1 MSTEDQAYKDL
12 VPGVDLVLEGIM
24 DTLKGALGIGKEA
37 TPKISI
43 PWEDIARTHGSL
55 VRKFAASGTVDKI
68 KALRDIIGQFS
79 QLESYAKKMNEP
91 DLVKDSDRAAMRTL
105 AELLKSTLA
114 ILKDNEGDKE
124 KRLAAILEPL
134 AREALRAT
142 GRKAGVKREE
152 VEGQLDNDVLQNEL
166 LNIAHHL
173 DDIEENLHGTDAD
186 GCSRE
191 MALSGVKDAKEA
203 ISRLT
208 EFLPPEMAAEFA
220 RMGKADTEKPDQPEQ
235 EDTKVEE
242 VIDNIEERKRQT
254 KETIAESI
262 AKIAEEIPEDIHS
275 GSF

>member
-1 MSTEDQAYKDL
+1 MSTDKTYTDL

-24 DTLKGALGIGKEA
+24 DTLKGALGIGKE
-37 TPKISI
+37 TPKVSI

-55 VRKFAASGTVDKI
+55 VRKFATSGTVDKV

-91 DLVKDSDRAAMRTL
+91 GLVKDTDRAAMRTL
-105 AELLKSTLA
+105 AELLKSTLT

-152 VEGQLDNDVLQNEL
+152 VEGQLDTDILQNEL
-166 LNIAHHL
+166 LNISHHL

-191 MALSGVKDAKEA
+191 MALNGVKDAKEA

-220 RMGKADTEKPDQPEQ
+220 RMGKAADSEEPDGQPEQ
-235 EDTKVEE
+235 EGTEIEDAV
-242 VIDNIEERKRQT
+242 DNIEERKKQT
-254 KETIAESI
+254 KEAIAESI